1 MAVEEVLE
9 KIEEQLRCSVCLE
22 TYTNPKQL
30 LCHHVYCVDCLRP
43 PLVKSRQGQLS
54 VTCPL
59 CRHVTPVPPEGV
71 AGLQSAVHVTG
82 LLEIRDSVTKIPGG
96 EELDRSNKRSIQ
108 LQQEL
113 NRTVEELDR
122 SNKKS
127 IHLEQELDK
136 TVEKLDSR
144 NKKAIHLKQELDKT
158 VEKLDS
164 RNKKA
169 IHLKQE
175 LDKTVEK
182 LDSRNKKAIHL
193 KQELDKT
200 VEELDRRNKKSIHL
214 EQELD
219 KTVEELNKKSI
230 HLEQELDKTV
240 EEFRQQEQK
249 IDRAREELL
258 RLELEKLFFKLEH
271 APFDARLID
280 LLGVFRVKMHNHCK
294 SKTTCGVA
302 VSISGM
308 IVTSDEAK
316 HCIIASYPSQELRSF
331 GTHGSALG
339 QLNSP
344 RGVAVDGEGN
354 ILVADCNNHRI
365 QKFTKHGEF
374 LQAVGSKGSGRLHF
388 VYPKDIVVNPIT
400 KMVYVVDAKHHVQ
413 VLNSDL
419 TFFKNFGTHGQGRRQ
434 FSDPH
439 GIACD
444 STGKVYVA
452 DTGNHR
458 IQVFTSKGEFILM
471 FGHHGDGIGELDYP
485 YSLVV
490 DHRDLVYVS
499 EYNNNRV
506 SVFTLDGLFRTRIGG
521 NHFFCNVTDNLF
533 TKPRGLAV
541 SESGVM
547 YVSDEN
553 SIQAITGIMY
563 ATRVPK
569 KDQISNAIGGFF
581 GVIFWAI
588 VGYALYRLFR
598 S

>member
-82 LLEIRDSVTKIPGG
+82 LLEIQDSVIKIPGG
-96 EELDRSNKRSIQ
+96 EKLDRRNKRSIH
-108 LQQEL
+108 LEQEL
-113 NRTVEELDR
+113 DKTVEELDR

-127 IHLEQELDK
+127 INLEQELDK
-136 TVEKLDSR
+136 TVEKLDRR
-144 NKKAIHLKQELDKT
+144 NKKAMHLKQELDKT
-158 VEKLDS
+158 VEELDRS
-164 RNKKA
+164 NKKS
-169 IHLKQE
+169 INLEQE

-182 LDSRNKKAIHL
+182 LDRRNKKAIHL

-219 KTVEELNKKSI
+219 KTVEE
-230 HLEQELDKTV
+230 
-240 EEFRQQEQK
+240 FRQQEQK

-258 RLELEKLFFKLEH
+258 RLELEKNSFELVHE
-271 APFDARLID
+271 PFDARLID
-280 LLGVFRVKMHNHCK
+280 LLGVVRVKMHNHCK

-308 IVTSDEAK
+308 IVASDEAK
-316 HCIIASYPSQELRSF
+316 HCIITSYPSQELRSF
-331 GTHGSALG
+331 GTRGSALG

-354 ILVADCNNHRI
+354 ILVADCKNHRI
-365 QKFTKHGEF
+365 QKFTEHGKF

-388 VYPKDIVVNPIT
+388 VFPKDIAVNPIT

-419 TFFKNFGTHGQGRRQ
+419 TFFKKFGTHGQGRRQ

-458 IQVFTSKGEFILM
+458 IQVFTSSEEFILM
-471 FGHHGDGIGELDYP
+471 FGRHGDGNGELDYP

-499 EYNNNRV
+499 EYSNNRV

-563 ATRVPK
+563 ATRIPK
-569 KDQISNAIGGFF
+569 EDQVYI
-581 GVIFWAI
+581 VIAFLGAFI
-588 VGYALYRLFR
+588 LYELYHLF
-598 S
+598 SWIATIFL

>member
-1 MAVEEVLE
+1 MADNALRSRVIIGHKDLVSGLELLHVVHVDPLLEGGICSLVLPFNLVPLVAINFKDECCCDCSHINEIHSDHTYGIPNMALVSILKIRTMTMKEVLE

-30 LCHHVYCVDCLRP
+30 LCHHVYCVECLRP
-43 PLVKSRQGQLS
+43 PLVKSQQGQLS

-59 CRHVTPVPPEGV
+59 CRYVTPVPAGGV
-71 AGLQSAVHVTG
+71 AGLQSAVRVAG
-82 LLEIRDSVTKIPGG
+82 LLEIRDLVTKIPGG
-96 EELDRSNKRSIQ
+96 EELDRSRKKSIQ

-113 NRTVEELDR
+113 DRAVETSR
-122 SNKKS
+122 Q
-127 IHLEQELDK
+127 LEQQL
-136 TVEKLDSR
+136 
-144 NKKAIHLKQELDKT
+144 
-158 VEKLDS
+158 
-164 RNKKA
+164 
-169 IHLKQE
+169 
-175 LDKTVEK
+175 
-182 LDSRNKKAIHL
+182 
-193 KQELDKT
+193 
-200 VEELDRRNKKSIHL
+200 
-214 EQELD
+214 
-219 KTVEELNKKSI
+219 
-230 HLEQELDKTV
+230 
-240 EEFRQQEQK
+240 
-249 IDRAREELL
+249 DRAREELL
-258 RLELEKLFFKLEH
+258 RLELEKRKDPNYSFKLEH
-271 APFDARLID
+271 APFQFDARLTN
-280 LLGVFRVKMHNHCK
+280 LLGVVRVKMHNHCK

-308 IVTSDEAK
+308 IVASNEAR
-316 HCIIASYPSQELRSF
+316 HCVITSYPSHELRSF
-331 GTHGSALG
+331 GTHGSGLG

-344 RGVAVDGEGN
+344 RGVAVDGGGN

-400 KMVYVVDAKHHVQ
+400 KMVYVVDANHRVQ

-419 TFFKNFGTHGQGRRQ
+419 TCSKIFGTRGQSRRQ
-434 FSDPH
+434 FNDPH

-471 FGHHGDGIGELDYP
+471 FGRHGDGDGELDYP

-506 SVFTLDGLFRTRIGG
+506 SVLTLDGLYRARIGG
-521 NHFFCNVTDNLF
+521 RHLYCNAIANLF

-541 SESGVM
+541 SESGVI

-553 SIQAITGIMY
+553 GIQAMTGIMY
-563 ATRVPK
+563 TSRIPKERATRIPK
-569 KDQISNAIGGFF
+569 ERATRTPKGSNCFEYMLLGGF
-581 GVIFWAI
+581 IFCTFLWLI
-588 VGYALYRLFR
+588 MIIYKHHLF
-598 S
+598 SFW

>member
-1 MAVEEVLE
+1 MTLVTILAMAVEEVLE

-30 LCHHVYCVDCLRP
+30 LCHHVYCVECLRP

-200 VEELDRRNKKSIHL
+200 VEEFRQL
-214 EQELD
+214 EQ
-219 KTVEELNKKSI
+219 KM
-230 HLEQELDKTV
+230 
-240 EEFRQQEQK
+240 
-249 IDRAREELL
+249 DRAREELL

-294 SKTTCGVA
+294 SKTTCGLA

-419 TFFKNFGTHGQGRRQ
+419 TFFKKFGTHGQGRRQ

-471 FGHHGDGIGELDYP
+471 FGHHGDGNGELDYP

-506 SVFTLDGLFRTRIGG
+506 SVFTLDGLYRARMGG
-521 NHFFCNVTDNLF
+521 KHFFCNVTDNLF

-563 ATRVPK
+563 ATRIPKKRATRVPK
-569 KDQISNAIGGFF
+569 KDQILNAIGGFF

-588 VGYALYRLFR
+588 VGYALYRWFR